1 MSNVQKSQIPR
12 SNLRNAKLAPYQ
24 SCRVS
29 DSRENK
35 MGTVPVKKLLFTVS
49 LPIMISMSIQS
60 LYTMVDSMF
69 VTSDAAIRSLGSVY
83 LRICTCLSFGIFG
96 QTILERFLISTGKT
110 SFSMITQAAGAIVNM
125 ILDPVFIFGYFGIPK
140 MGIAGAAIAT
150 VVGQCI
156 AFFLAL
162 LFNFKYNQEVR
173 IIIGKPVSSAAK
185 QILTVG
191 IPTSIMQILT
201 SVMFILF
208 NMILASF
215 TTTAVA
221 VFGVCRS
228 ITAFFYT
235 LANGMCSAVV
245 PVLAYNYGAGK
256 RKRVRDTIKYGY
268 IYITAI
274 MATGML
280 LFLTLREFGVLI
292 PVAYVFSRLHN
303 LTMVWGAAP
312 VADLVSSSLS
322 VYLLYRVYQQKIRKM
337 AD

>member
-1 MSNVQKSQIPR
+1 MSNVQKSQI
-12 SNLRNAKLAPYQ
+12 
-24 SCRVS
+24 
-29 DSRENK
+29 
-35 MGTVPVKKLLFTVS
+35 
-49 LPIMISMSIQS
+49 
-60 LYTMVDSMF
+60 
-69 VTSDAAIRSLGSVY
+69 
-83 LRICTCLSFGIFG
+83 
-96 QTILERFLISTGKT
+96 ERFLISTGKT
-110 SFSMITQAAGAIVNM
+110 AFSMITQAAGAIVNM

-173 IIIGKPVSSAAK
+173 ITIGKPVFSAAK

-245 PVLAYNYGAGK
+245 PVLAYNYGAGN

-280 LFLTLREFGVLI
+280 LFLTLPEFFLGLFNANAQMMEIGIVGVRMLTCTFIFAGIRLMSTTIMQSFGHGIYGMMVSLTREFVVLI
-292 PVAYVFSRLHN
+292 PVAYIFSRLHN

-322 VYLLYRVYQQKIRKM
+322 VYLLYRVYKQEIRKL
-337 AD
+337 ADCYI